1 MVTVVCVD
9 SQNVYKGHIV
19 IMQIGY
25 FLLADTSD
33 RFFYEIKLFLLNIML
48 INFKNSLIGS
58 T

>member
-1 MVTVVCVD
+1 MITVVCVD

-25 FLLADTSD
+25 FLPADTSD

-48 INFKNSLIGS
+48 INF
-58 T
+58 